1 MTKKKYD
8 ILIVDD
14 TKTMRMIVQAV
25 LSGMDSHFDLAVD
38 GMEAYEYIK
47 KKQYDL
53 IISDIHMP
61 RMSGLELC
69 NKARLELKFKNLP
82 ILIMTTDNSYDTVQ
96 KVFQAGAT
104 DFINKP
110 INELELTSRVDR
122 LLEQRRVEK
131 ELYIAQSGAEK
142 ANLRKSRYL
151 ANVNHELKTPLNGI
165 YGYAQVLQSMEAD
178 PEKLVMLN
186 MMVKASEQ
194 MTSMINQLLELEQIE
209 TGRIEL
215 KKVDIAVFDMVERCV
230 SINLPSIH
238 NKGVSIN
245 LEVDNSLVINS
256 DEDMFYS
263 IFTNLLTNAIK
274 YNKSAGTI
282 HIQSSK
288 EGDDV
293 WLHIRDTGVGMNK
306 DQVARIFEPF
316 IRFEGDN
323 SQAEGH
329 GLGMAITKSS
339 VDALGMHMRID
350 SEVNKGTSVSLQI
363 A

>member
-25 LSGMDSHFDLAVD
+25 LSGMDSHFDLAED
-38 GMEAYEYIK
+38 GMEAYQFIK
-47 KKQYDL
+47 EKQYDL

-96 KVFQAGAT
+96 KVFKAGAT

-131 ELYIAQSGAEK
+131 ELYIAQSGAEQ
-142 ANLRKSRYL
+142 ANLRKSDYL

-165 YGYAQVLQSMEAD
+165 YGYAQVLQSMETD
-178 PEKLVMLN
+178 PDKLKMLDTV
-186 MMVKASEQ
+186 VKASEQ
-194 MTSMINQLLELEQIE
+194 MTSMINQLLELEQLE

-215 KKVDIAVFDMVERCV
+215 KKVDITVFDLIEKCL
-230 SINLPSIH
+230 SINQPSIDS
-238 NKGVSIN
+238 KGVAVH
-245 LEVDNSLVINS
+245 LEVDNLLVINS
-256 DEDMFYS
+256 DMDMFYS
-263 IFTNLLTNAIK
+263 IFSNLLTNAIK

-282 HIQSSK
+282 HIQSRK
-288 EGDDV
+288 KDGHN
-293 WLHIRDTGVGMNK
+293 WLRIKDSGVGMNK
-306 DQVARIFEPF
+306 EQVARIFEPF
-316 IRFEGDN
+316 TRFDDKIRAD
-323 SQAEGH
+323 GH

-339 VDALGMHMRID
+339 VDALGMQMGID
-350 SEVNKGTSVSLQI
+350 SEVNKGTTVLLQI

>member
-1 MTKKKYD
+1 MTNKKYD

-25 LSGMDSHFDLAVD
+25 LSGMDSHFDLAED
-38 GMEAYEYIK
+38 GLQAYEFIK

-82 ILIMTTDNSYDTVQ
+82 ILIMTTDNSYDTVH
-96 KVFQAGAT
+96 KVFKAGAT

-131 ELYIAQSGAEK
+131 ELYIAQSDAK
-142 ANLRKSRYL
+142 QANQRKSSYL

-165 YGYAQVLQSMEAD
+165 YGYAQVLQSIEVD
-178 PEKLVMLN
+178 PEKLAMLN
-186 MMVKASEQ
+186 MMIKASEQ

-215 KKVDIAVFDMVERCV
+215 KKVDIAVFDIIEKCILINGP
-230 SINLPSIH
+230 SIN
-238 NKGVSIN
+238 NKGVAVN
-245 LEVDNSLVINS
+245 LYVDHSLVINS

-263 IFTNLLTNAIK
+263 IFSNLLTNAIK

-282 HIQSSK
+282 NIKSRKHG
-288 EGDDV
+288 EHV
-293 WLHIRDTGVGMNK
+293 WLQIKDTGVGMNK

-316 IRFEGDN
+316 TRFESDN
-323 SQAEGH
+323 IQAEGH

>member
-1 MTKKKYD
+1 MTQKKYN

-25 LSGMDSHFDLAVD
+25 LSVMDSHFDLAVD
-38 GMEAYEYIK
+38 GMEAYEFIK

-82 ILIMTTDNSYDTVQ
+82 ILIMTTDSSNDTVH
-96 KVFQAGAT
+96 KVFKAGAT
-104 DFINKP
+104 DFISKP

-131 ELYIAQSGAEK
+131 ELYIAQSDAEQ
-142 ANLRKSRYL
+142 ASQRKSHYL

-165 YGYAQVLQSMEAD
+165 YGYAQLLQSMESD
-178 PEKLVMLN
+178 PEKLSMLK
-186 MMVKASEQ
+186 MMIKASEQ

-215 KKVDIAVFDMVERCV
+215 NKVDITVFELVEKCV

-245 LEVDNSLVINS
+245 LDVDDSLVINS
-256 DEDMFYS
+256 DENMFYS
-263 IFTNLLTNAIK
+263 IFSNLFTNAIK

-282 HIQSSK
+282 HIQSRRD
-288 EGDDV
+288 GGNT
-293 WLHIRDTGVGMNK
+293 WLHINDTGVGMNEE
-306 DQVARIFEPF
+306 QVARIFECF
-316 IRFEGDN
+316 TRFRSDN
-323 SQAEGH
+323 SQVEGH